1 MASPRRRSGGARRRP
16 KTVSKRRLPARSS
29 TARDETLEQDTIRL
43 NKYLADHGIASRRA
57 CDELIAEGKV
67 TVDGEPVT
75 QLGTRIRPA
84 DQQVEVGGVIL
95 RPQELERRYYLLN
108 KPSGVVCTNEK
119 RELRPRAVDLITDPK
134 KGRIYTVGRLDEDS
148 TGLILCTNDG
158 EFTQRVA
165 HPRHGVPK
173 TYAVRVQGKITDE
186 AVQKV
191 RHGVHLSEGRTAGA
205 RVVVQRRTATGSSL
219 EVTLREGKNRE
230 VRRTFARVG
239 HKVLSLKRVRIGP
252 LTDRGL
258 KAGKWRPLSRAEV
271 EALLQESDPQGT
283 AAPIHPSFSETA
295 PQEHEAPRSHY
306 GGDAY
311 DGGMYGKPRSGRRR
325 SRRRR

>member
-95 RPQELERRYYLLN
+95 RPQGLERRYYLLN

-271 EALLQESDPQGT
+271 EALLQESDPHGT
-283 AAPIHPSFSETA
+283 AAPMHPSFSETA